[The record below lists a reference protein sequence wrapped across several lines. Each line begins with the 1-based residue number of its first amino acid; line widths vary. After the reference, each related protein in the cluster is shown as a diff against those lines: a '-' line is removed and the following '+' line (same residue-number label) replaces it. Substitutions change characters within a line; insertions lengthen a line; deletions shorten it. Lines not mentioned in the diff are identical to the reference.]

1 MLEMLNL
8 MTFMHETIP
17 HLFYLERMLKSSNV
31 FLLKHHTN
39 D

>member
-8 MTFMHETIP
+8 ITFMHETIS

-31 FLLKHHTN
+31 FLLKYHIN
-39 D
+39 N